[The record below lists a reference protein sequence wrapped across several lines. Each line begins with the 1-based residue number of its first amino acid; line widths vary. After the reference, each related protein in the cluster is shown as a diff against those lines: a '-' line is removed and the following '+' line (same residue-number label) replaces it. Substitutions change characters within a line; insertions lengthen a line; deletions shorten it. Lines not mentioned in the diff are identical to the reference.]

1 MSKKFI
7 LGLVIGLGLLI
18 IIAFLTLIYGMYLK
32 ISTKDNN
39 FPKSEINFSA
49 NLKDSERIKNIEV
62 LGKNKILILIE
73 NNDLLRGAI
82 YDTEKNEFIRFIDK

>member
-1 MSKKFI
+1 M
-7 LGLVIGLGLLI
+7 GLLI

-39 FPKSEINFSA
+39 FSKSEINFSA
-49 NLKDSERIKNIEV
+49 KLKDSERIKNIEV
-62 LGKNKILILIE
+62 LDKNKILILIE
-73 NNDLLRGAI
+73 KNDLLRGAI

>member
-7 LGLVIGLGLLI
+7 LGIVIGLGLLI

-39 FPKSEINFSA
+39 FSKSEINFSSK
-49 NLKDSERIKNIEV
+49 LKDSERIKNIEV
-62 LGKNKILILIE
+62 LDKNKILILIE